1 MNNHRFPRAFNE
13 NSLEL
18 KCLGFFGVSLFLVII
33 LTFALVWI
41 VAEKLIAMQNPRTG
55 RMLVD
60 EVILIKHWEGMET
73 HSGFEDF
80 LPLVGDLTAKLSQ
93 QQFEYRIL
101 KPGDA
106 NQTLTE
112 FEKAAMQKFM
122 GPIPPQFQKAAIA
135 ENLLPGNDESAN
147 PGSSEVLL
155 EANPQPLQTDSN
167 ALDDATETDKSPDK
181 IKERLPDPDYVGH
194 LDGSDYKYYQAVRSQ
209 RSCFTAFCHRD
220 ISASVGAVGTSS
232 VTPGLM
238 TPGMAIQPVPEG
250 TLMAVVQVS
259 IPNKPTQ
266 RLISRSWNL
275 LLGVGIFAIFLGI
288 IAFYITIRSTI
299 IRPLRHLR
307 DVADAVTHGDISL
320 RAELNTGDEFESLGQ
335 AFNRMLRH
343 LVRTQDELRSVN
355 TDLDS
360 KVDQLANAT
369 LQLYEMNRIK
379 SDFLSAMSHE
389 LRTPLNSIL
398 GFSEVLGGIDQLTP
412 QQKRYVQNIQTS
424 GKLLLSM
431 INDILDLAKMESGRM
446 EVHLLEFPIE
456 RIVGAQ
462 CDMARPLA
470 EKKNIALIEEI
481 PPNLPPV
488 VQDQSRLQQ
497 ILNNLLSN
505 AIKFTPEGGSVRV
518 TIRREEQQNQL
529 IMIVS
534 DTGVGIAEED
544 QQKIFEKF
552 RQGSSTVTDSV
563 MTREYSGT
571 GLGLSI
577 VKEICKLLQGEVTVE
592 SRLAV
597 GSSFTV
603 RVPWVLEKTPR
614 LDSPLMSEL
623 EAFSKSTFERPMR

>member
-1 MNNHRFPRAFNE
+1 M
-13 NSLEL
+13 L
-18 KCLGFFGVSLFLVII
+18 LVII

-101 KPGDA
+101 KPGDTTQPL
-106 NQTLTE
+106 ND
-112 FEKAAMQKFM
+112 FEKKAMEKFM

-135 ENLLPGNDESAN
+135 ENLIPDDTAVNGSVPTASREKETGESIGSIEQPEQSKPSEQSAKDND
-147 PGSSEVLL
+147 L
-155 EANPQPLQTDSN
+155 EKVKD
-167 ALDDATETDKSPDK
+167 
-181 IKERLPDPDYVGH
+181 RLPDPDYTGH
-194 LDGSDYKYYQAVRSQ
+194 LDGADYKYYQAIRAQ

-220 ISASVGAVGTSS
+220 LAASAAGTGASAL
-232 VTPGLM
+232 TPGLM
-238 TPGMAIQPVPEG
+238 TPGMAFQPAPEG

-259 IPNKPTQ
+259 IPNRPTQ
-266 RLISRSWNL
+266 KLISRSWNL

-360 KVDQLANAT
+360 KVDQLANAN

-398 GFSEVLGGIDQLTP
+398 GFSEVLGGIDQLNP

-446 EVHLLEFPIE
+446 EIHLLEFPIE

-518 TIRREEQQNQL
+518 TIRRDEPQNQL
-529 IMIVS
+529 IMTVS

-552 RQGSSTVTDSV
+552 RQGSSTVTESV

-597 GSSFTV
+597 GSSFTI
-603 RVPWVLEKTPR
+603 RVPWILEKAPR

-623 EAFSKSTFERPMR
+623 EAFSKSTFERPVR

>member
-135 ENLLPGNDESAN
+135 ENLLPGNDETTDSN
-147 PGSSEVLL
+147 SSEVLL
-155 EANPQPLQTDSN
+155 EANPRPLQTDSN
-167 ALDDATETDKSPDK
+167 APDERAETDKSPDK

-220 ISASVGAVGTSS
+220 ITASLGASGTSS

-518 TIRREEQQNQL
+518 TIRRDEQQNQL
-529 IMIVS
+529 IMTVS

-597 GSSFTV
+597 GSSFII